1 MIRLF
6 IVVFILMICLNTAE
20 VISLGHNLP
29 GPPSQDRQLEEG
41 QNSIRSDTVHT
52 GTATNGRSVRLQGV
66 NGRADVGSDGVMSS
80 GRFEGGERGGTVQV
94 GDGTFTLSSGQSVTY
109 ENGRWTVSPKAD
121 EVNTPVPA
129 QRPIPTPGGSSP
141 QPRGR
146 TQPATFRGFSEG
158 TIDPQGNYEARAI
171 EKVEQGDFLIFNG
184 QNIRYFDGIF
194 SIEKADRIEIK
205 DGILTQVV
213 QFRGTQVQFHVGS
226 TKDVLIGCLA
236 MRQVRD
242 SDFTINDQSI
252 IIEPAKGVE
261 FDIADCGFAQNHFKA
276 YTQNSKIVIS
286 KTDLA
291 SISLR
296 MAA

>member
-129 QRPIPTPGGSSP
+129 QRPISTPGTTSP
-141 QPRGR
+141 PRGR
-146 TQPATFRGFSEG
+146 TQPTTFRGFSEG

-261 FDIADCGFAQNHFKA
+261 FDIADCGFAQNNLVA
-276 YTQNSKIVIS
+276 
-286 KTDLA
+286 
-291 SISLR
+291 
-296 MAA
+296 